1 MSTSDGKKNA
11 EVSVSSTRKRRTS
24 SASRT
29 PSREIIEIDS
39 DSDNDGTNIIV
50 ASVSSSLGR
59 KGRHKK
65 KFNSFKPP
73 QSTLGTASRPVISLI
88 DSDQEGAD
96 GRRKASS
103 TVAII
108 SEEDE
113 KKTSAKTST
122 SVHSLSVHTDDSPR
136 RRRSKR
142 ERQVD
147 SNNTFGTSGDRKDA
161 HSLYLE
167 HMPQGKHGVND
178 DGDRKLAQRLQREEE
193 DLQSKVAEA
202 NESDIRLAKLLQ
214 DQEDKQSTKANPNQE
229 ANEMKKSTSGKAVV
243 AVQRVIQL
251 VQDAKIQFP
260 TLAGHVDA
268 VAIDD
273 MVNRF
278 VFFRDV
284 FFVFH
289 ATSNAYLPLPF
300 QVYLAEKLLK
310 QQHEFINTNTPS
322 YIDIVSETGKGSKHT
337 PTMHFT
343 EYN

>member
-1 MSTSDGKKNA
+1 MSTSDGK
-11 EVSVSSTRKRRTS
+11 VSVSSTRKRRT
-24 SASRT
+24 SRT

-39 DSDNDGTNIIV
+39 DSDNDGTNIVV

-65 KFNSFKPP
+65 KLNSFKPP
-73 QSTLGTASRPVISLI
+73 QSTSGTASRPVISLI
-88 DSDQEGAD
+88 DSDQEGEEAD
-96 GRRKASS
+96 VRRKASS

-136 RRRSKR
+136 RRRPKR

-147 SNNTFGTSGDRKDA
+147 SNNTFGTTGDRKDA

-278 VFFRDV
+278 VFVRDV

-310 QQHEFINTNTPS
+310 QQQEFINTNTPS

-343 EYN
+343 EYT